1 MAAQLPAPRGSELMG
16 ARIIN
21 RIIMTIQVI
30 SWAAITVVMGLLATI
45 IAASIYGSLRLPN

>member
-1 MAAQLPAPRGSELMG
+1 MG